1 MEEEKISARTLRR
14 CTTLN
19 GMKCYRPAIKTQLTP
34 KQILERRQFA
44 KNFLQKD
51 LRYLGKVLFTDE
63 TQVLL
68 NPTDHRQR
76 VRRPRH

>member
-14 CTTLN
+14 YTTLN
-19 GMKCYRPAIKTQLTP
+19 GMKCYRPAKTQLTP

-44 KNFLQKD
+44 KNYLQKD
-51 LRYLGKVLFTDE
+51 LRYWGKVLFTDE

-68 NPTDHRQR
+68 NPVDHRKSEKTS
-76 VRRPRH
+76 P